1 MIDGEIAALTGAL
14 DGGRWARSMGIG
26 LTLTLGVLAFAVW
39 QFRVYWRR
47 YRTGDEASS
56 EGATRE
62 GRFYRNQARRRLQI
76 AALAGVVGLCMLAG
90 MTVPAGYCPRLFAFS
105 WMGVVLFGAWTIAL
119 AIADVVAI
127 WFFFEEERQE
137 SAAQSVALRYKMEK
151 FQEESLRAC
160 EEAVKKAQAEE
171 KELEEKV

>member
-1 MIDGEIAALTGAL
+1 MGKKHGDRVDADPRRLGLCRVAVSRLLAPIPNR
-14 DGGRWARSMGIG
+14 GRS
-26 LTLTLGVLAFAVW
+26 VV
-39 QFRVYWRR
+39 RR
-47 YRTGDEASS
+47 GD
-56 EGATRE
+56 
-62 GRFYRNQARRRLQI
+62 ARRAILSESGAKEVADRG
-76 AALAGVVGLCMLAG
+76 ARGRRRALYARGDDDSRRILSA
-90 MTVPAGYCPRLFAFS
+90 TFRLF
-105 WMGVVLFGAWTIAL
+105 L

-171 KELEEKV
+171 KEREEKV

>member
-1 MIDGEIAALTGAL
+1 MIYGEMATLIGAL
-14 DGGRWARSMGIG
+14 DGGRGARSMGIG
-26 LTLTLGVLAFAVW
+26 FALTLGVLAFAVW
-39 QFRVYWRR
+39 QFRVCWRR
-47 YRTGDEASS
+47 YRMGNDLASEAS
-56 EGATRE
+56 TRE

-76 AALAGVVGLCMLAG
+76 AALAGVVGLFMLAG
-90 MTVPAGYCPRLFAFS
+90 MTIPAGYWPRLFAFS

-137 SAAQSVALRYKMEK
+137 HAAQSVALRYKMEK

-171 KELEEKV
+171 KKREEKE